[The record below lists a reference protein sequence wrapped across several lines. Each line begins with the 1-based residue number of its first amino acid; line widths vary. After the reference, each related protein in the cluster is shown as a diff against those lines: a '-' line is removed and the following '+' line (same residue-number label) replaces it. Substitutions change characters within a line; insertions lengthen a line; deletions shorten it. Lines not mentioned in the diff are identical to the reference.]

1 MEKKKTFGPMVT
13 LLAII
18 KRRWYLSM
26 GAPHDHTVLGLRAA
40 FMSQLS
46 THILYG
52 EKWFLIQT
60 HCALHFVFVF
70 CFSILFVFKKRI
82 LLRFPAGHNL

>member
-1 MEKKKTFGPMVT
+1 MVT

-18 KRRWYLSM
+18 KKKVVPFQRGPLMITLYL
-26 GAPHDHTVLGLRAA
+26 GYELY

-60 HCALHFVFVF
+60 HCAIRFVLF
-70 CFSILFVFKKRI
+70 CFQFCLFSKRI

>member
-18 KRRWYLSM
+18 KKKVVPFQRGPLLI
-26 GAPHDHTVLGLRAA
+26 TLCLGYELH

-60 HCALHFVFVF
+60 HCALRFV
-70 CFSILFVFKKRI
+70 VFKKNT
-82 LLRFPAGHNL
+82 FAFSCWS